1 MTHTTPTK
9 EERANIKWNRFVE
22 VFTKPLQDKLK
33 QAMRRHMKIPVHI
46 DELQT
51 DLDQFDEGIVYGGI
65 VRNCALA
72 DKEDK
77 NGNAYITGVYVDIL
91 DPEQYRG
98 RSVACQYMP
107 ILSPGQ
113 KPKSELDLMFP
124 RFIKAFKVPYDQEGF
139 DPMDA
144 IGCEGQFTVKN
155 DVYQGKKSGKVQD
168 WLL

>member
-51 DLDQFDEGIVYGGI
+51 DLDQFDEGIIYSGI
-65 VRNCALA
+65 ILSCELA

-77 NGNAYITGVYVDIL
+77 NGNPYLTGIRVEVVE
-91 DPEQYRG
+91 PEQFRG
-98 RSVACQYMP
+98 RSAFVNYMV
-107 ILSPGQ
+107 ILPGGQ
-113 KPKSELDLMFP
+113 RPQTELDLAFP
-124 RFIKAFKVPYDQEGF
+124 RFMKAFHVPHDAEGF

-144 IGCEGQFTVKN
+144 IGCEGQFR
-155 DVYQGKKSGKVQD
+155 SEE
-168 WLL
+168 